1 MTVDKLLMPTASSVD
16 FARAPFNNLPRR
28 RRRACAAWR
37 GALSTAQFSN
47 SVIVGSYLIWFYPR
61 KIESGLVIHKIHA
74 KSGGTK
80 LSDCKVEVKNF
91 QKNLYISQHLGI
103 NCYVNFL
110 GHLGCDGFQLK
121 WMFGTHGNWK
131 KKKILFIYLKGKLIA
146 PKTILVFLFPFCRI
160 SRKFRS
166 WFDSIQTASCEKNLL
181 RNVVSPYSRLK

>member
-16 FARAPFNNLPRR
+16 FARARPSTICREEEEE
-28 RRRACAAWR
+28 RARR

-47 SVIVGSYLIWFYPR
+47 TVIVGSYLMWFYPR

-121 WMFGTHGNWK
+121 WMFGTHGNWQNQNPGGSFWSYQ
-131 KKKILFIYLKGKLIA
+131 LNSTPQRASREETRESLAHLTCTLRSDLKGTL
-146 PKTILVFLFPFCRI
+146 
-160 SRKFRS
+160 
-166 WFDSIQTASCEKNLL
+166 
-181 RNVVSPYSRLK
+181 